1 MRYVSGRDYRSPAS
15 EQLRVQLT
23 EQIRCP
29 RTHALFPAGA
39 RAFAV
44 ELLLLGHRLS
54 RQPRFE
60 GEEVSLLD
68 IWVEFVMPHAVAR

>member
-1 MRYVSGRDYRSPAS
+1 MAAEPW
-15 EQLRVQLT
+15 
-23 EQIRCP
+23 CP

-60 GEEVSLLD
+60 GEEVSLSD
-68 IWVEFVMPHAVAR
+68 IWMDVVMPFAVVRR